1 MNFEQFNT
9 LCKYFKIDISYFLN
23 ENITFEE
30 ELLVSKAKSLFNS
43 DKLTSSAKEDLFKE
57 LLNIYME
64 SKRKIIN

>member
-1 MNFEQFNT
+1 MNLEQFNT